1 MPLPGSK
8 REKAMLEQLK
18 PAPAP
23 KTTRTRKSSFLQEI
37 VEPENMV
44 PQEVEEK
51 TEEE

>member
-8 REKAMLEQLK
+8 REKDMLEQLK

-23 KTTRTRKSSFLQEI
+23 KARTRRSSFLQEI

-44 PQEVEEK
+44 PAQEEEE